1 LTSTVQKFGCAV
13 ILGGML
19 LTKVVGQKADEYQVK
34 AAFLCN
40 FANFVEW
47 PPSTYKSSSDPFTV
61 CVLGRNPF
69 GNVLESLA
77 AGRSVDGHPFAIR
90 FGTDIRRID
99 GCQILFVSASERLRY
114 RSILDA
120 VKTSSVL
127 SVGESSDFIAEGGV
141 VDLRVENGKVR
152 VEIDAPAAHQRNL
165 RVSAHLLGLSKAAR

>member
-1 LTSTVQKFGCAV
+1 
-13 ILGGML
+13 ML
-19 LTKVVGQKADEYQVK
+19 LTNVVGQKADEYHVK

-47 PPSTYKSSSDPFTV
+47 PPSTYRSPSDPLTV

-69 GNVLESLA
+69 GNVLESLT
-77 AGRSVDGHPFAIR
+77 AGRSVDGHPFAVR
-90 FGTDIRRID
+90 YETDVRQVG

-127 SVGESSDFIAEGGV
+127 SVGDSSDFIAEGGV
-141 VDLRVENGKVR
+141 VDLRLESGKVR
-152 VEIDAPAAHQRNL
+152 VEIDAQAARQRNL
-165 RVSAHLLGLSKAAR
+165 HVSAHLLGLAKVAR